1 LSITKYRWCTGRPS
15 LCRKTVLCHAAGPL
29 PRISYLSGGKFLSL
43 EKQAFMEQ
51 TGTKSFSEII
61 SGNKPVLVDFSAE
74 WCGPCKMMPPILKE
88 LKSKL
93 GDAVTILKMDI
104 DRNPALSASYQI
116 QSVPTLIVFR
126 NGQIRWRQSGVM
138 PAGQLQSVLE
148 GILRQ
153 G

>member
-1 LSITKYRWCTGRPS
+1 MLAT
-15 LCRKTVLCHAAGPL
+15 
-29 PRISYLSGGKFLSL
+29 ISYLCGGKFLPL
-43 EKQAFMEQ
+43 WKQAFMEQ
-51 TGTKSFSEII
+51 TGKRTFAGII

-88 LKSKL
+88 LKLKL

-104 DRNPALSASYQI
+104 DRNPAIAASYQI

-126 NGQIRWRQSGVM
+126 NGQVKWRQSGVM
-138 PAGQLQSVLE
+138 PAGQIQSVLE

-153 G
+153 A